1 MIFSNEKVGE
11 FPSLRRGKRNSPAS
25 VLWHP
30 MGAVLCA
37 QQAKCARIRPE
48 LHMEMGHPPL
58 LCCDLGHSVVSLL
71 CLIAIL
77 GEGLLAGCWE
87 ACNLQAEVL

>member
-1 MIFSNEKVGE
+1 MHN
-11 FPSLRRGKRNSPAS
+11 
-25 VLWHP
+25 
-30 MGAVLCA
+30 
-37 QQAKCARIRPE
+37 RPNVHRYTE
-48 LHMEMGHPPL
+48 LHVEMGHPPL

-87 ACNLQAEVL
+87 ACNLQAEVLL